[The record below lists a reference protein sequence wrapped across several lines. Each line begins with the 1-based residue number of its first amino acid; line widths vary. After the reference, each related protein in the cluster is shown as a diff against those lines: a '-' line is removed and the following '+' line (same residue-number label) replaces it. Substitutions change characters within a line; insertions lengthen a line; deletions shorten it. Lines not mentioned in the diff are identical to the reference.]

1 MFKIDENYSDN
12 YDDTDVVRYPGGK
25 AINSS
30 GVDTTDGTPWLAK
43 MFNNTI
49 GWMQALYIKAFG
61 SLTGISGDAE
71 NAQISDVVRALDK
84 IRGEN
89 NTAERTISEN
99 TYFKKTG
106 GVISGNTSVEG
117 QLHVKGDLIV
127 DGTGEEIISTELK
140 VGADTITLREGNPT
154 GLASRELAGVV
165 TRNYDGQGNN
175 NIIAIDADGNARVGD
190 IDIATRLLYS
200 SDGNNFFED
209 ENLTIAATIGQDEVV
224 RDTGNTTSGGVKIY
238 EGTTFSNNNT
248 QPMATRE
255 EEANMTDGYGVTWN
269 AQKKCLETTFI
280 PSGAVIPQNIQA
292 DTTITGIVADKCV
305 YITAANAITL
315 TLANASQVGIKIR
328 IINTTSLT
336 HTLSLTSVSINV
348 PHILPMANI
357 EIMWNGTA
365 WQHVGGCAVGTTFE
379 QKPQCDSPFD
389 VFPCSGWVE
398 LISHNSA
405 FYRSANAPKTLY
417 TLDAVTFYADVE
429 RLNPVDWSGIK
440 NPDGTPGTVSNTG
453 NTQYNSRGE
462 EMKIY
467 TGSWTSGNAASYVN
481 KTDVLNAQEQKTA
494 KNGLTFTGT
503 SVTSTANNRGHAHTL
518 NNGNTSS
525 SGTVTTAG
533 IRHSGNTGNV
543 SGSGSSWNHEHAL
556 RLPIYGGDDFSTNIT
571 DARFSG
577 DNYRRGE
584 ITTEGTTSSE
594 DLQHTHPMPASYIY
608 GTTDGESQNHT
619 HSVTASGTIAGDAE
633 TRPVNYTIRIW
644 KRIS

>member
-1 MFKIDENYSDN
+1 MFKIDENYSDY
-12 YDDTDVVRYPGGK
+12 YDDTDDVRYPGGK

-30 GVDTTDGTPWLAK
+30 SVDTTDGTPWLAK

-71 NAQISDVVRALDK
+71 NAQTSDVVRALDK
-84 IRGEN
+84 IRGDN
-89 NTAERTISEN
+89 NAAERTISEN

-106 GVISGNTSVEG
+106 GVISGDTSVEG

-140 VGADTITLREGNPT
+140 VGADTITLREGNPI
-154 GLASRELAGVV
+154 GLATRELAGVV

-209 ENLTIAATIGQDEVV
+209 EALTVAATIGQDEVV

-255 EEANMTDGYGVTWN
+255 EESNMVDGYGVTWN
-269 AQKKCLETTFI
+269 ANKKCLETTFI

-328 IINTTSLT
+328 IINTTGLT

-348 PHILPMANI
+348 PHILPMANV

-365 WQHVGGCAVGTTFE
+365 WQNISGEAVGSTWVQRSQQE
-379 QKPQCDSPFD
+379 SPFD
-389 VFPCSGWVE
+389 VFPCSAWTE
-398 LISHNSA
+398 LVNRNGA
-405 FYRSANAPKTLY
+405 FERSENAPTTIY
-417 TLDAVTFYADVE
+417 SLDGTTFYADVE
-429 RLNPVDWSGIK
+429 RERPIDITGL
-440 NPDGTPGTVSNTG
+440 GTATDTG
-453 NTQYNSRGE
+453 NTVYNSRGE
-462 EMKIY
+462 LMKIY
-467 TGSWTSGNAASYVN
+467 AGSWSGGNVGIGSTGGASTATLSVANMPNHKHSVALGSLSGSINAGSISSA
-481 KTDVLNAQEQKTA
+481 A
-494 KNGLTFTGT
+494 KNWNGSQWADDGLAMDIYWG
-503 SVTSTANNRGHAHTL
+503 
-518 NNGNTSS
+518 GN
-525 SGTVTTAG
+525 SGRDYSPLWHIGFAT
-533 IRHSGNTGNV
+533 
-543 SGSGSSWNHEHAL
+543 SGSGAGVVWNRGPYSGHVIPHWRNNNYCSGVLGSNNWGAEVLEGFAAEFNHRHDLSGIGVTINAGSS
-556 RLPIYGGDDFSTNIT
+556 D
-571 DARFSG
+571 
-577 DNYRRGE
+577 
-584 ITTEGTTSSE
+584 TSKV
-594 DLQHTHPMPASYIY
+594 
-608 GTTDGESQNHT
+608 G
-619 HSVTASGTIAGDAE
+619 SGTAFDIVPPYIG
-633 TRPVNYTIRIW
+633 TRIW
-644 KRIS
+644 KRTA

>member
-1 MFKIDENYSDN
+1 MFKIDENYSD
-12 YDDTDVVRYPGGK
+12 YYKTDPVKYPGGG

-43 MFNNTI
+43 MFDNCV

-61 SLTGISGDAE
+61 SLTGISNEAE
-71 NAQISDVVRALDK
+71 NAQTSDVVRALDK
-84 IRGEN
+84 ILGDN

-99 TYFKKTG
+99 TYFKKAG
-106 GVISGNTSVEG
+106 GVISSDTSVEG
-117 QLHVKGDLIV
+117 QLHVKGDLLV
-127 DGTGEEIISTELK
+127 DGTGEEIISSELK
-140 VGADTITLREGNPT
+140 VGADTITLRDGNPT
-154 GLASRELAGVV
+154 GLATNEVAGVV
-165 TRNYDGQGNN
+165 THNYDGRGNN
-175 NIIAIDADGNARVGD
+175 NIIAVDAAGNARVGD

-209 ENLTIAATIGQDEVV
+209 EDLTVAATIGQDEVV

-255 EEANMTDGYGVTWN
+255 EEANMVDGYGVTWN

-305 YITAANAITL
+305 YVTAENAITL

-336 HTLSLTSVSINV
+336 HTLSLASVSVNV
-348 PHILPMANI
+348 PHILPMANV

-365 WQHVGGCAVGTTFE
+365 WQHVGGCAVGETFE

-389 VFPCSGWVE
+389 VFPCSGWME
-398 LISHNSA
+398 LISHNGA

-467 TGSWTSGNAASYVN
+467 TGSWTSGNAAAYIN
-481 KTDVLNAQEQKTA
+481 KTDTLIAQEQKTA
-494 KNGLTFTGT
+494 KNGLTVSGSISGGAYKFTGT
-503 SVTSTANNRGHAHTL
+503 STNTNSAGEHRHGIRLPDNNSGTGAGDRYGYKNARALSIVVNSPASEASVHAYGQNSINESSPGQSPYLSSNGAHTH
-518 NNGNTSS
+518 SI
-525 SGTVTTAG
+525 TA
-533 IRHSGNTGNV
+533 TGNV
-543 SGSGSSWNHEHAL
+543 SVT
-556 RLPIYGGDDFSTNIT
+556 TNPS
-571 DARFSG
+571 FSG
-577 DNYRRGE
+577 N
-584 ITTEGTTSSE
+584 IS
-594 DLQHTHPMPASYIY
+594 
-608 GTTDGESQNHT
+608 
-619 HSVTASGTIAGDAE
+619 GDAE

>member
-1 MFKIDENYSDN
+1 MFKIDENYSD
-12 YDDTDVVRYPGGK
+12 YYKTDPVKYPGGG
-25 AINSS
+25 AVNSS

-43 MFNNTI
+43 MFDNCV

-61 SLTGISGDAE
+61 SLTGISGEAE
-71 NAQISDVVRALDK
+71 NAQTSDVVRALEK
-84 IRGEN
+84 ITGDN

-106 GVISGNTSVEG
+106 GVISGDTSVEG

-140 VGADTITLREGNPT
+140 VGANTITLRNGNPT
-154 GLASRELAGVV
+154 GLGTNEIAGVV
-165 TRNYDGQGNN
+165 TQNYAGHGNN
-175 NIIAIDADGNARVGD
+175 NIIAVDAAGNARVGD

-209 ENLTIAATIGQDEVV
+209 EDLTVAATIGQDEVV

-238 EGTTFSNNNT
+238 EGTTFSNDNT

-255 EEANMTDGYGVTWN
+255 EEANMIDGYGVTWN
-269 AQKKCLETTFI
+269 ALKKCFETTFI

-292 DTTITGIVADKCV
+292 DTSITGIVADKCV

-315 TLANASQVGIKIR
+315 TLADASRVGIKIR
-328 IINTTSLT
+328 IINTTGLT
-336 HTLSLTSVSINV
+336 HTLSLTSVSVNV
-348 PHILPMANI
+348 PHVLPMANV

-365 WQHVGGCAVGTTFE
+365 WQHVGGCAVGETFE

-389 VFPCSGWVE
+389 VFPCSGWME

-467 TGSWTSGNAASYVN
+467 TGSWTSGNAATYIN
-481 KTDVLNAQEQKTA
+481 KTDVLIAQD
-494 KNGLTFTGT
+494 
-503 SVTSTANNRGHAHTL
+503 SANRSHSHTI
-518 NNGNTSS
+518 NSGNTSS
-525 SGTVTTAG
+525 AGTKTTAG
-533 IRHSGNTGNV
+533 FRGVAVTSGAMNANASHSHNMLVFTGIVHGIEKVYPKTILASNRAVSDGVGYETYPNNSTSKYIQDSNTD
-543 SGSGSSWNHEHAL
+543 HK
-556 RLPIYGGDDFSTNIT
+556 
-571 DARFSG
+571 
-577 DNYRRGE
+577 
-584 ITTEGTTSSE
+584 
-594 DLQHTHPMPASYIY
+594 
-608 GTTDGESQNHT
+608 
-619 HSVTASGTIAGDAE
+619 HSVTASGYLYGNTDSSGNASE
-633 TRPVNYTIRIW
+633 SRPVNFTIKVW
-644 KRIS
+644 KRIA

>member
-1 MFKIDENYSDN
+1 MFKIDENYSD
-12 YDDTDVVRYPGGK
+12 YYKTDPIKYPGGG

-43 MFNNTI
+43 MFDNCV

-61 SLTGISGDAE
+61 SLTGISNEAE
-71 NAQISDVVRALDK
+71 NAQTSDVVRALDK
-84 IRGEN
+84 ILDDN

-106 GVISGNTSVEG
+106 GVISGDTSVEG
-117 QLHVKGDLIV
+117 KLHVKGDLIV

-175 NIIAIDADGNARVGD
+175 NIIAVDADGNARVGD

-209 ENLTIAATIGQDEVV
+209 EDLTVAATIGQDEVV

-238 EGTTFSNNNT
+238 EGTTFSNDNT

-255 EEANMTDGYGVTWN
+255 EEANMVDGYGITWN
-269 AQKKCLETTFI
+269 AQKKCLETSFI
-280 PSGAVIPQNIQA
+280 PSSAVTPQNIQA

-305 YITAANAITL
+305 YITAENAITL
-315 TLANASQVGIKIR
+315 TLVNASQVGIKIR
-328 IINTTSLT
+328 IINTTGLT

-348 PHILPMANI
+348 PHILPMANV

-365 WQHVGGCAVGTTFE
+365 WQHVGGGAVGETFE

-417 TLDAVTFYADVE
+417 TLDAETFYADVE

-440 NPDGTPGTVSNTG
+440 NADGTPGTVSNTG

-467 TGSWTSGNAASYVN
+467 TGSWTSGNAAAYIN
-481 KTDVLNAQEQKTA
+481 KTGVLSKQNQSLQSH
-494 KNGLTFTGT
+494 NHTGT
-503 SVTSTANNRGHAHTL
+503 TSTNGDHAHTVGFAYEFYGDE
-518 NNGNTSS
+518 NGYRNVTNRGSTKTSTNGNHKHSF
-525 SGTVTTAG
+525 TTD
-533 IRHSGNTGNV
+533 ST
-543 SGSGSSWNHEHAL
+543 
-556 RLPIYGGDDFSTNIT
+556 GGDEN
-571 DARFSG
+571 R
-577 DNYRRGE
+577 
-584 ITTEGTTSSE
+584 
-594 DLQHTHPMPASYIY
+594 PA
-608 GTTDGESQNHT
+608 
-619 HSVTASGTIAGDAE
+619 
-633 TRPVNYTIRIW
+633 NYTIRVW
-644 KRIS
+644 KRTA

>member
-1 MFKIDENYSDN
+1 MFKIDETYSD
-12 YDDTDVVRYPGGK
+12 YYKTDPVKYPGGG

-43 MFNNTI
+43 MFDNCV

-61 SLTGISGDAE
+61 SLTGISGEAE
-71 NAQISDVVRALDK
+71 NAQTSDVVRALDK
-84 IRGEN
+84 IRGDN

-99 TYFKKTG
+99 AYFKKTG
-106 GVISGNTSVEG
+106 GVISGDTSVEG
-117 QLHVKGDLIV
+117 QLHVKGDLLV
-127 DGTGEEIISTELK
+127 DGTGEEIITTQLK
-140 VGADTITLREGNPT
+140 VGADTITLRDGDPT
-154 GLASRELAGVV
+154 GLATNEIAGVV
-165 TRNYDGQGNN
+165 TQNYDGQGNN
-175 NIIAIDADGNARVGD
+175 NIIAVDAAGNARVGD

-209 ENLTIAATIGQDEVV
+209 EDLTVAATIGRDEVV

-255 EEANMTDGYGVTWN
+255 EEANMVDGYGVTWN

-315 TLANASQVGIKIR
+315 TLANASQVGIKVR
-328 IINTTSLT
+328 IINTTGLN
-336 HTLSLTSVSINV
+336 HTLSLASVSINV
-348 PHILPMANI
+348 PHILSMANV

-365 WQHVGGCAVGTTFE
+365 WQHVGGCAVGEIFE

-389 VFPCSGWVE
+389 VYPCSGWVE
-398 LISHNSA
+398 LISHNGA

-429 RLNPVDWSGIK
+429 RLNPVDWRGIK

-467 TGSWTSGNAASYVN
+467 TGSWTSGNAESYIEKSDDLIVQN
-481 KTDVLNAQEQKTA
+481 SENL
-494 KNGLTFTGT
+494 
-503 SVTSTANNRGHAHTL
+503 SHSHTI
-518 NNGNTSS
+518 NSGNTSS
-525 SGTVTTAG
+525 AGTKNTAG
-533 IRHSGNTGNV
+533 FRGESVKTGLMDRNAWHSHDLLVYTGGTASISNV
-543 SGSGSSWNHEHAL
+543 YGGSVIASNVPVSDPKGYLSYPNYGGTDGYTYVAESNINHE
-556 RLPIYGGDDFSTNIT
+556 
-571 DARFSG
+571 
-577 DNYRRGE
+577 
-584 ITTEGTTSSE
+584 
-594 DLQHTHPMPASYIY
+594 
-608 GTTDGESQNHT
+608 
-619 HSVTASGTIAGDAE
+619 HSVTASGYLYGDTDSSGGDE
-633 TRPVNYTIRIW
+633 SRPFNFTVKVW
-644 KRIS
+644 KRIA